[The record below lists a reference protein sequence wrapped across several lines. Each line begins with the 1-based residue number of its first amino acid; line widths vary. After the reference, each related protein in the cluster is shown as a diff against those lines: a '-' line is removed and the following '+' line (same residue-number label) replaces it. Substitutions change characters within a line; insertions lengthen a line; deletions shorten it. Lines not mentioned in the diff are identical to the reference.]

1 MTTPWR
7 KVIRDFWK
15 ERMRTAL
22 VVLAI
27 ALGISGFASVMAAYA
42 ILTRALDEGYLA
54 TNPASA
60 TLRTDRIDDDLISAI
75 LANPEVSDAEPR
87 RVVNGRIR
95 SGPVEWRNLMIFVV
109 KDFGNIRVSK
119 LNPEAGAWPPALG
132 EILIERDA
140 FRVARARIGDTVTV
154 KIAQGKEQT
163 LRVSGGVHDVGQAQA
178 RMENMVYGYITLAT
192 LAQLGEEAYLDQLNI
207 LVAQNRFDEG
217 HIRTVA
223 TDIQKLV
230 EGRGHPVR
238 RLDIPRPGKHPHTDI
253 TGVML
258 LSMST
263 FGLFVLVL
271 SGIVVVNLI
280 TALMASQ
287 VRQIGVMKAIGGT
300 RWQIARIYFG
310 QALLLGVAAIIVSLP
325 LGLLGSRILCRYLAA
340 FLNFDINSFAV
351 PVWVYLLVALVGL
364 VTPLLAAAYP
374 VWKGSG
380 ISVREALADFGTSR
394 NTFGTS
400 VLDRALAGVGG
411 SVRPLVFALRNSF
424 RQRTRLALT
433 LLTMAAGGLF
443 FISAL
448 NVRASMISTL
458 DRLFAGKKYDLSVAL
473 GNMYPSEKLARVINN
488 TPGIVRGEGWFTTDG
503 TLPDPTAAATPGN
516 AGSSGLHSGGVAGGG
531 QGSGGSRGT
540 RVNVIALPP
549 ETNLLKLEIV
559 EGRDLLPGESDTI
572 VINSALAK
580 KLPQLKVGDP
590 LTLQM
595 GPAETTWRV
604 VGISRESFSP
614 STAYIPLA
622 FIAERHPGMANNLRL
637 VLNKT
642 DAASINAVKT
652 SLERNL
658 ELEDVRALGSLSQAD
673 SRFSFDQHM
682 LMIYVFL
689 IVMSGIIGGVG
700 GLGLMTTMSLNVMER
715 RREMGLLRAIG
726 ASPGFVWTIVV
737 AEGVLVGLLSWA
749 LAALVAWPVSK
760 LVGNFLTRV
769 VFQTG
774 LEFAFETRG
783 LFIWLAVSVLVSA
796 AASFI
801 PAWRASRFTVREA
814 LAYE

>member
-27 ALGISGFASVMAAYA
+27 ALGISGFASVLAAYA

-87 RVVNGRIR
+87 RVVSGRIK
-95 SGPVEWRNLMIFVV
+95 SGPVEWRNLMVFVV
-109 KDFGNIRVSK
+109 KDFDNIRVSK
-119 LNPEAGAWPPALG
+119 LNPEAGAWPPAAG

-207 LVAQNRFDEG
+207 LVAQNRFDEA
-217 HIRTVA
+217 HIRNVA
-223 TDIQKLV
+223 TDIQKLI
-230 EGRGHPVR
+230 ESRGHPVR
-238 RLDIPRPGKHPHTDI
+238 RMDIPRPGKHPHTDI
-253 TGVML
+253 TGVLL
-258 LSMST
+258 LSMSS
-263 FGLFVLVL
+263 FGLFVLIL
-271 SGIVVVNLI
+271 SGILVVNLI

-287 VRQIGVMKAIGGT
+287 VRQIGMMKAIGGT

-310 QALLLGVAAIIVSLP
+310 QALLLGVAAIIVALP
-325 LGLLGSRILCRYLAA
+325 LGVLGSRTLCRYMAA

-380 ISVREALADFGTSR
+380 VSVREALADFGTSR

-400 VLDRALAGVGG
+400 VLDRALAGMGG

-473 GNMYPSEKLARVINN
+473 GNLYPSEKLDRAIKN
-488 TPGIVRGEGWFTTDG
+488 TPGIVSGEGWFTTDG
-503 TLPDPTAAATPGN
+503 TLPSLVASTADNTN
-516 AGSSGLHSGGVAGGG
+516 SGGPHPGGAAGGKPG
-531 QGSGGSRGT
+531 GGGSGGT
-540 RVNVIALPP
+540 RVNVIALPA
-549 ETNLLKLEIV
+549 ETNLLKLEIA
-559 EGRDLLPGESDTI
+559 EGRGLLLGESDTM

-580 KLPQLKVGDP
+580 KLPQLKMGDP

-595 GPAETTWRV
+595 GPAETSWRV

-637 VLNKT
+637 ILDKT
-642 DAASINAVKT
+642 DAASINAIKA

-726 ASPGFVWTIVV
+726 ASPRFVWAIVV
-737 AEGVLVGLLSWA
+737 TEGVLVGVLSWA

-760 LVGNFLTRV
+760 VVGNFLSRV

-783 LFIWLAVSVLVSA
+783 LLIWLAVSVLVSA

>member
-27 ALGISGFASVMAAYA
+27 ALGISGFASVLAAYA

-60 TLRTDRIDDDLISAI
+60 TLRTDRIDDDLISAV

-87 RVVNGRIR
+87 RVVSGRIR
-95 SGPVEWRNLMIFVV
+95 SGPVEWRTLMIFVV

-119 LNPEAGAWPPALG
+119 LNPEAGAWPPAVG

-207 LVAQNRFDEG
+207 LVAQNRSDEG
-217 HIRTVA
+217 HIRKVA
-223 TDIQKLV
+223 TDTQRLV
-230 EGRGHPVR
+230 ESRGHPVR
-238 RLDIPRPGKHPHTDI
+238 RMDIPRPGKHPHTDI
-253 TGVML
+253 TGVLL
-258 LSMST
+258 LSMSS

-271 SGIVVVNLI
+271 SGILVVNLI

-287 VRQIGVMKAIGGT
+287 VRQIGMMKAIGGT

-310 QALLLGVAAIIVSLP
+310 QALLLGVAAIIVALP
-325 LGLLGSRILCRYLAA
+325 LGVLGSRILCRYIAA
-340 FLNFDINSFAV
+340 FLNFDIHSFAV
-351 PVWVYLLVALVGL
+351 PVWVYLLVAMVGL

-394 NTFGTS
+394 NTFGS
-400 VLDRALAGVGG
+400 SLLDRALTGIGG
-411 SVRPLVFALRNSF
+411 SVRPLVFVLRNSF

-473 GNMYPSEKLARVINN
+473 GNMYPSDKLARAIKN
-488 TPGIVRGEGWFTTDG
+488 TPGIVRGEAWFTTDG
-503 TLPDPTAAATPGN
+503 TLPNPAAMTTGN
-516 AGSSGLHSGGVAGGG
+516 SGSGGFHSGGAVAG
-531 QGSGGSRGT
+531 QGSGGSGGT
-540 RVNVIALPP
+540 RVNVIALPA
-549 ETNLLKLEIV
+549 ETNLLKLEIA
-559 EGRDLLPGESDTI
+559 EGRGLLPGESDTI

-580 KLPQLKVGDP
+580 KLPLLKMGDP
-590 LTLQM
+590 LTLQL
-595 GPAETTWRV
+595 GPAETSWRV

-614 STAYIPLA
+614 STAYIPLT

-637 VLNKT
+637 VLDKT
-642 DAASINAVKT
+642 DSASINAVKA

-682 LMIYVFL
+682 VMIYVFL

-726 ASPGFVWTIVV
+726 ASPGFVWAIVV
-737 AEGVLVGLLSWA
+737 TEGVLVGVLSWA

-783 LFIWLAVSVLVSA
+783 LLIWLAVSVFVSA
-796 AASFI
+796 AASFV